1 MIHKAILV
9 ALAATAIGTAPALAQ
24 RGHGGERNA
33 YGSHGRDRERDR
45 DYDRGRHHGSGYYGG
60 GYYRHDWRD
69 NNDWV
74 LGLSLGLGMLSL
86 LDGPDYYDPTL
97 GYSGYSQPT
106 WNEWGLAPG
115 QCRWDRQFGY
125 WYNRPADVEVQRC
138 GDGGGGMYERG
149 YRLWWWLWY
158 QNEA

>member
-45 DYDRGRHHGSGYYGG
+45 DRDYDRGRHHGSGYYGG

-69 NNDWV
+69 NDDWV
-74 LGLSLGLGMLSL
+74 LGLSLGLGLLSL
-86 LDGPDYYDPTL
+86 LDEPDYMIRSQDIRDIHSLL
-97 GYSGYSQPT
+97 GTNGARSRSMPVGPPVRLLEQPSGRRRSA
-106 WNEWGLAPG
+106 EVGGWGWG
-115 QCRWDRQFGY
+115 
-125 WYNRPADVEVQRC
+125 EV
-138 GDGGGGMYERG
+138 
-149 YRLWWWLWY
+149 
-158 QNEA
+158 